1 MKLGGN
7 VDMKSIRIKGLRA
20 IDDSGDIELTRCN
33 IFIGAN
39 GTGKSTI
46 LRTFPL
52 FKQTCIKRTN
62 APILWYDQEGVDL
75 GSFNESINQKS
86 NDGKMAF
93 TFGLHK
99 QLDIDPLDLIERNY
113 LLTKYKKTNRKK
125 LYEYIFAKA
134 LSKDSVNFPVNVN
147 SVGFSIENDKFSE
160 VSVRIDDN
168 EVIFK
173 SGYGLIVNGT
183 KYLLKSLNLLNS
195 TYSILPSLLKNNT
208 EGVNSVKKYLFDKL
222 IKLLNFPIDSNSE
235 NSLYNLVDILQCIQY
250 KTDSN
255 LFKKNLVEC
264 EFFKNTSEKLN
275 YLKIY
280 NIYISLLAF
289 TILNDLD
296 NLTTNYFK
304 NTIYIAPLR
313 ATAERFYRI
322 QGISIDEVN
331 STGNNIPMLLNAISK
346 KENDLLAL
354 WNKFTEDNFGIRYFT
369 EDNGSNVSLK
379 IQLKNGVFNLAD
391 TGFGYSQILPIL
403 MAIWQESISKTIS
416 HFFKNNNS
424 IEARLLS
431 EKFQIYKNYSEQRTI
446 IIEQPELHLHPKMQ
460 SQFAKLIFKCI
471 KEINNINFI
480 IETHSKQIIE
490 TLGYLIDSEKEKSYS
505 KQFNIYLVNDI
516 KDNSSQ
522 KIIKTNFDDNG
533 ILLEWPIGFMDGY

>member
-1 MKLGGN
+1 
-7 VDMKSIRIKGLRA
+7 MKSIRIKGLRA

-75 GSFNESINQKS
+75 GSFMESINQKS

-93 TFGLHK
+93 TFGLQK
-99 QLDIDPLDLIERNY
+99 VLDIDPLDLIERNC
-113 LLTKYKKTNRKK
+113 LLTKYKKTNQKK
-125 LYEYIFAKA
+125 LREYIFAKA
-134 LSKDSVNFPVNVN
+134 ISNDSVNFSVNVN

-195 TYSILPSLLKNNT
+195 TYSILPSLFRNNNKGT
-208 EGVNSVKKYLFDKL
+208 MHSLTGANSVKKYLFDKF
-222 IKLLNFPIDSNSE
+222 INLLRFPIDSSSE
-235 NSLYNLVDILQCIQY
+235 NSLYSLVDFLQCIQY
-250 KTDSN
+250 KADIN
-255 LFKKNLVEC
+255 LFKVHLLEC
-264 EFFKNTSEKLN
+264 EFFKNKSNKLN
-275 YLKIY
+275 YFKIY
-280 NIYISLLAF
+280 NIYLALLAY

-296 NLTTNYFK
+296 DLTANYFK

-322 QGISIDEVN
+322 QGISIDEVD
-331 STGNNIPMLLNAISK
+331 STGNNIPMLLNALSQ
-346 KENDLLAL
+346 KENNLLDS
-354 WNKFTEDNFGIRYFT
+354 WNKFTEENFGISYFT

-379 IQLKNGVFNLAD
+379 IRLKNGVFNLAD

-403 MAIWQESISKTIS
+403 MAIWQESIGKSIS
-416 HFFKNNNS
+416 RYFKNDNS
-424 IEARLLS
+424 FEGRLLFD
-431 EKFQIYKNYSEQRTI
+431 KFQIYKNNSKQRTI
-446 IIEQPELHLHPKMQ
+446 LIEQPELHLHPKMQ

-471 KEINNINFI
+471 KEIDNINFI

-490 TLGYLIDSEKEKSYS
+490 TLGYLIDLEKEKSYS

-516 KDNSSQ
+516 NDNFSQ

-533 ILLEWPIGFMDGY
+533 IILEWPIGFMDGY